1 MVVRAVDVLPR
12 TSCREAPGPSGGR
25 VAVRA
30 AAVVL
35 RGQETGEQSIFAE
48 GASAST
54 ELVYSTSAR
63 SLWTTVGAAGE
74 TATVR
79 SYDAAGR
86 LVPSRTF
93 TGLATVMLQPGG
105 FAVVTPET
113 SVRHLRTRE

>member
-1 MVVRAVDVLPR
+1 MPW

-54 ELVYSTSAR
+54 ELVHSTSAR
-63 SLWTTVGAAGE
+63 YLRTTVRTAGE
-74 TATVR
+74 TATVHN
-79 SYDAAGR
+79 YDAAGR
-86 LVPSRTF
+86 LVQSRTF
-93 TGLATVMLQPGG
+93 TGITTVMLQPGG
-105 FAVVTPET
+105 FAVVTRET